1 MKKRLSTED
10 EFYVGYMPAAPQ
22 HIGSAMRR
30 LIYLLGFVMACTAAI
45 AAWHQKQF
53 SSSNFEFGI
62 YTTAEGFLFAEPFPH
77 LLVTLGKDQDDNDLY
92 RTILLVGSGKTGA
105 DQFLRELVNSKKIS
119 MGSKVRLAGSLIY
132 GNGKAMMQVDEKSNV
147 VFLENELIDLPKT
160 KTGKPFRRDRR
171 PKMLLR
177 RYEAG
182 GWKSSP

>member
-77 LLVTLGKDQDDNDLY
+77 LLVTLGKDQDDNDL
-92 RTILLVGSGKTGA
+92 
-105 DQFLRELVNSKKIS
+105 LRNWVAACRA
-119 MGSKVRLAGSLIY
+119 GYARLCDLPAEWSRQCRRSDL
-132 GNGKAMMQVDEKSNV
+132 SR
-147 VFLENELIDLPKT
+147 FLEDLSEK
-160 KTGKPFRRDRR
+160 RN
-171 PKMLLR
+171 
-177 RYEAG
+177 
-182 GWKSSP
+182 